1 MTELTERE
9 FLRLHIESCWGI
21 TIPPIEH
28 ASVDLLATAPALPPW
43 SLYQATLSDEQVT
56 LWRPDVS
63 PDQRTDLLQRARN
76 AGITYDPALGMRREV
91 VLRLS
96 TTLLETHTPRQY
108 AARLLTA
115 ADEALLEAFEA
126 ESAAYFLNTRCA
138 PCMGVVVDRRLV
150 SVAHSSRRTAAAC
163 ALGINTIPE
172 ARRRGYATMVVQ
184 AWTQAI
190 LREGLTPIYSAF
202 AYNTAS
208 LRLAAA
214 TGYVPVSESV
224 YGPIAAAAE

>member
-1 MTELTERE
+1 MTALTDRE

-28 ASVDLLATAPALPPW
+28 ANVDLLVTAPALPPW
-43 SLYQATLSDEQVT
+43 SVYQATLSDDQVT

-63 PDQRTDLLQRARN
+63 PDQRADLLQRARS
-76 AGITYDPALGMRREV
+76 AGVTYDPALGMRREV

-96 TTLLETHTPRQY
+96 TTLLESRAVLRYP
-108 AARLLTA
+108 ARLLTV

-126 ESAAYFLNTRCA
+126 GSAAYFLDPRCA
-138 PCMGVVVDRRLV
+138 PCMGVVVDGQLV

-172 ARRRGYATMVVQ
+172 ARRQGYATIAVR

-214 TGYVPVSESV
+214 TGYVSVSESV